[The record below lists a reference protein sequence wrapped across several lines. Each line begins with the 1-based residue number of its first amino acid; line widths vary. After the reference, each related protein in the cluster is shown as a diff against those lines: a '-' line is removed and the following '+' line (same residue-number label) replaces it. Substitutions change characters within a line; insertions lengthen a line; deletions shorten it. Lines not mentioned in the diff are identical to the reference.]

1 MENSAILRF
10 FGAFGRV
17 GGMVA
22 LSLAALALVA
32 CGTAAEPQPTT
43 APPATEAAAPA
54 ATGEQATSA
63 PATSGKLAPN
73 FELPDTSGETV
84 SLDSYIGNKNVV
96 VVFYRGF
103 W

>member
-1 MENSAILRF
+1 MLTLFPR
-10 FGAFGRV
+10 AFGRPTV
-17 GGMVA
+17 AVA
-22 LSLAALALVA
+22 LFFVALMLAA